1 MGVIPLRKPE
11 TLIHLDDGIPIP
23 LGNAMPRDVYP
34 FKFMKA
40 GQSFAFPP
48 EVSPERAYKAA
59 TNANRRLKPKVF
71 RVRKLAH
78 EIRCWRIA

>member
-1 MGVIPLRKPE
+1 MTVVPLYKPS
-11 TLIHLDDGIPIP
+11 TLIQIDDGIPIP
-23 LGNAMPRDVYP
+23 IGNAMPRDVYP
-34 FKFMKA
+34 FKQMKA
-40 GQSFAFPP
+40 GQSFAFPADVP
-48 EVSPERAYKAA
+48 PERAYKAA